1 MTRRDERWAIDN
13 FSARYQ
19 VPATGTVDRIERD
32 VIGAVW
38 GANGY
43 TTRDQADELG
53 ARLGLSPADRGL
65 DLGAGRGWPGL
76 YLADRFG
83 CTVVCS
89 DLPLDGLVSARAT
102 ASRRGLAGRTPV
114 VTASARD
121 LPFRPGSFDAV
132 VHTDVL
138 C

>member
-1 MTRRDERWAIDN
+1 MTHRDEQWARDN
-13 FSARYQ
+13 FSQKYRI
-19 VPATGTVDRIERD
+19 ATGGPASEVEQQ

-38 GANGY
+38 GVNGY
-43 TTRDQADELG
+43 TTREQADVLG
-53 ARLGLSPADRGL
+53 DRLAISPASRLL

-76 YLADRFG
+76 YLASRHG
-83 CTVVCS
+83 CGVVLA
-89 DLPLDGLVSARAT
+89 DLPREGLAIAMASARE
-102 ASRRGLAGRTPV
+102 RGIDALAAA

-121 LPFRPGSFDAV
+121 LPFRAASFDAV